1 MVPNARMYGI
11 GQGGNHTMMR
21 INKHVWLGVAVFM
34 LASAQPA
41 GALDQR
47 DMVGHLRGPYNLAFF
62 YRHNAA
68 FRISAAIHIAHAVQ
82 HDILQLSQF
91 SDHAATDMETDAEFL
106 QTTFNPPRTEPT
118 MEMFGPYTGRFI
130 FDLYRA
136 IDWTHM
142 HHEQTYDIL
151 SDKNIPWSEKQ
162 QWTDRAV
169 SYYLE
174 KFDIPRSPAPLDVT
188 MRRAGVMMKPY
199 FSLFR
204 NYYPD
209 SNNFFYAA
217 HWWHPVIYEAI
228 MLGGNDDE
236 QVTMVQQTD
245 STYYSQVLKKRPLR
259 MLLSREVM
267 PRYSRFSPESANIF
281 DNLHML
287 HGIAYDILA
296 YPEWTPGEKAAEL
309 KRVIE
314 AMSYQ
319 PGDEKLARKFN
330 IPYPEMDPRVYVDW
344 MQGTEGDMN
353 RIMMEMME
361 EMMPIMMPGG
371 MHDEMKA
378 RMMEQVRMKLAP
390 GMQQGEI
397 PGSLHQAM
405 QKMMPHM
412 QMMPEAMHPGATPQK
427 MIDAML
433 AGWQAK
439 WGGMPDA
446 EPWPMTIE
454 PEMPTFPEEIRQA
467 GWLSMDVQNK
477 SKFKP

>member
-1 MVPNARMYGI
+1 MNLKKILWITAGL
-11 GQGGNHTMMR
+11 
-21 INKHVWLGVAVFM
+21 WVAAAM
-34 LASAQPA
+34 PA

-68 FRISAAIHIAHAVQ
+68 YRISASIHIAHAVQ
-82 HDILQLSQF
+82 HDVLQLSPF
-91 SDHAATDMETDAEFL
+91 GEHAAVDMETDAEFM
-106 QTTFNPPRTEPT
+106 QATFNPPRTEPT
-118 MEMFGPYTGRFI
+118 MEMFGPYAGRFI

-151 SDKNIPWSEKQ
+151 SDKNTPWSEKQ
-162 QWTDRAV
+162 RWTDRAV
-169 SYYLE
+169 AYYLE
-174 KFDIPRSPAPLDVT
+174 KLDIPRSPAPLDVT

-204 NYYPD
+204 NNYPE
-209 SNNFFYAA
+209 SNNYFYAA
-217 HWWHPVIYEAI
+217 HWWHPVIYEAM

-236 QVTMVQQTD
+236 QATMVNQTD

-296 YPEWTPGEKAAEL
+296 YPEWTPEEKAAEL

-314 AMSYQ
+314 AMSDQ

-330 IPYPEMDPRVYVDW
+330 IPYPDMDPRVYEDW
-344 MQGTEGDMN
+344 MQGAEGEMN

-361 EMMPIMMPGG
+361 EMMPLMMPGG
-371 MHDEMKA
+371 MDEEMKG
-378 RMMEQVRMKLAP
+378 RMMEQFRMKLAP
-390 GMQQGEI
+390 GMQDGEI
-397 PGSLHQAM
+397 PGSLNQAM
-405 QKMMPHM
+405 KQMMPRM
-412 QMMPEAMHPGATPQK
+412 QMMPEAMAPGATPKK

-433 AGWQAK
+433 AGWQRK
-439 WGGMPDA
+439 WGEISDVD
-446 EPWPMTIE
+446 PWPMNRE
-454 PEMPTFPEEIRQA
+454 PKMPAFPEAIRQA
-467 GWLSMDVQNK
+467 GWRQMEVQNK
-477 SKFKP
+477 SQFKP